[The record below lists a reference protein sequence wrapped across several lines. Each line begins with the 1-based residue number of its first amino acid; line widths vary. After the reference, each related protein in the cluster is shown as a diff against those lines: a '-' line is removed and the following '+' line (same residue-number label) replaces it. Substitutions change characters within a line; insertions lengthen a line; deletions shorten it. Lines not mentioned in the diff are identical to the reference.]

1 MRIMCW
7 LAFGMALFM
16 TGPAGAQ
23 DYSHRAENNVPV
35 TLVKVIR
42 QAQYTDV
49 QLRADVDL
57 KNVCWTSTGD
67 NSPYLL
73 AEGRRYRFL
82 QGANITP
89 CPERRDY
96 AAGEIMGLRFEPLP
110 ASVRQVSL
118 VEGKGGEN
126 QMADPAS
133 QPGVRYWN
141 FLRIPLP

>member
-1 MRIMCW
+1 MRIVRW
-7 LAFGMALFM
+7 LAFGIGILLAD
-16 TGPAGAQ
+16 AAIAQ
-23 DYSHRAENNVPV
+23 DFLHRAENNVPV

-42 QAQYTDV
+42 QTPFTEV
-49 QLRADVDL
+49 QLRADMDL
-57 KNVCWTSTGD
+57 KNVCWTSAGD

-73 AEGRRYRFL
+73 ADGRRYRFL
-82 QGANITP
+82 QGNNITP

-110 ASVRQVSL
+110 TSVRQVSL

-133 QPGVRYWN
+133 QPGVRYLN